1 LLLWGFKTA
10 AAFDVWSFEHFLN
23 GISLAAFAGL
33 FIDTLFKKHGF
44 TGAQKRI
51 LNFIL
56 TFALALLWEN
66 IEHYAETGL
75 FGATV
80 AYWFQGVEHW
90 SNRLVADN
98 LMVLLG
104 WYVYMQKK
112 SLSWAAKSLSLI
124 WLLVHIF
131 VFPHSMYLHILF
143 GAK

>member
-1 LLLWGFKTA
+1 
-10 AAFDVWSFEHFLN
+10 VWSFEHFLN
-23 GISLAAFAGL
+23 GISIAAFAGL

-44 TGAQKRI
+44 TGNQKRM
-51 LNFIL
+51 LNFVL

-75 FGATV
+75 FGANI

-90 SNRLVADN
+90 SNRLVADS

-112 SLSWAAKSLSLI
+112 NLAWAAKSLSLI
-124 WLLVHIF
+124 WLLIHVF
-131 VFPHSMYLHILF
+131 VFPHSMYLHTLF